1 MIHFEFVLPFHYTV
15 GKGQSEILFLSQV
28 SKHDP
33 IFTVLAW
40 PWGGSFEA
48 DKGEVGGGVRSLSVC
63 VRGRKTVPPHSIPTH
78 MASLRT
84 SLLPDV
90 PRGLSPSA
98 FYLS

>member
-63 VRGRKTVPPHSIPTH
+63 VGEGEDCATPFHPHPH
-78 MASLRT
+78 GLPKN
-84 SLLPDV
+84 LLV
-90 PRGLSPSA
+90 T
-98 FYLS
+98 